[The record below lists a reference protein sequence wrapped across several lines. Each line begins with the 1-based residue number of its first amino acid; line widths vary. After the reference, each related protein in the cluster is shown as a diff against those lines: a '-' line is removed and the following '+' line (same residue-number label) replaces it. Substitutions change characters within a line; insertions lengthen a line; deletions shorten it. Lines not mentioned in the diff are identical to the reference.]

1 MTDAT
6 KLDHEVQQLKKER
19 YNWKM
24 GLDYK
29 SLNESEFT
37 AEMETK
43 FNYLHSASKTLFKS
57 VMSDDMNEEK
67 YLYMINM
74 LKQVNNE
81 TLTKETA
88 SIKVGQD
95 MFKEYVDPL
104 IKKEKNM

>member
-1 MTDAT
+1 
-6 KLDHEVQQLKKER
+6 
-19 YNWKM
+19 
-24 GLDYK
+24 
-29 SLNESEFT
+29 
-37 AEMETK
+37 
-43 FNYLHSASKTLFKS
+43 
-57 VMSDDMNEEK
+57 MSDDMNEEK

-88 SIKVGQD
+88 SVKVGQD